1 MSSLTNKDYIN
12 ILTFYKINLPKTKL
26 ETKRLAEDILASK
39 LCRCI
44 KRIDVVN
51 ESKSIGICTKTIFNN
66 KGFTRGKFKCKSK
79 MYVNFKKT
87 RKVKRSKGKKQ
98 KK

>member
-1 MSSLTNKDYIN
+1 MSTRTNKDYIY
-12 ILTFYKINLPKTKL
+12 ILTFYKTNITSTKL
-26 ETKRLAEDILASK
+26 ETKLLAEDLLASK

-51 ESKSIGICTKTIFNN
+51 EAKSIGICTKTIFNKKN
-66 KGFTRGKFKCKSK
+66 LTRGKFKCTGK

-87 RKVKRSKGKKQ
+87 RKVKRSKGKK
-98 KK
+98 

>member
-51 ESKSIGICTKTIFNN
+51 ESKSIGICTKTIFN
-66 KGFTRGKFKCKSK
+66 KKKLTRGKFKCTGK

-87 RKVKRSKGKKQ
+87 RKVKNKKN